1 MHNRYTWPA
10 VLVLAA
16 LLAGCNEAP
25 APAPDTRASDAKA
38 IRALETSWQQLY
50 ATKDVDQITAVYADD
65 ASVFMPGAPVLNGV
79 EAIKTALKPIVK
91 SKGFSLSFESTD
103 VVVAKSGDL
112 AYSQG
117 AYTMTRTN
125 PKTKKERA
133 STSRS
138 TRSSPP
144 AGGKPSRTFSTKMLQ
159 PQQRKTTRLPRHTPR
174 TPHTPHAQ
182 VTSIVDTPSPAP
194 ARSVRIPR
202 RQPGVGVGNQ

>member
-117 AYTMTRTN
+117 TYTMTKTN
-125 PKTKKERA
+125 PKTKILLTEKGKYVTVYKKQPTGGWKALADIFNEDAPAAAAKNHKTATAHPAHAAHPAHPAHPARA
-133 STSRS
+133 SHKHR
-138 TRSSPP
+138 
-144 AGGKPSRTFSTKMLQ
+144 
-159 PQQRKTTRLPRHTPR
+159 
-174 TPHTPHAQ
+174 
-182 VTSIVDTPSPAP
+182 
-194 ARSVRIPR
+194 
-202 RQPGVGVGNQ
+202 

>member
-1 MHNRYTWPA
+1 MHNRYAWPA

-25 APAPDTRASDAKA
+25 APAPDTRAADAKA

-50 ATKDVDQITAVYADD
+50 ATKNVDQIASVYADD

-79 EAIKTALKPIVK
+79 EAIKTALKPMVK

-125 PKTKKERA
+125 PKTKKLATEKGKYVTVYKKQATGKWKAIADIFNEDGPAATAKVHKVAATRPAHAAHA
-133 STSRS
+133 SH
-138 TRSSPP
+138 
-144 AGGKPSRTFSTKMLQ
+144 K
-159 PQQRKTTRLPRHTPR
+159 
-174 TPHTPHAQ
+174 
-182 VTSIVDTPSPAP
+182 
-194 ARSVRIPR
+194 R
-202 RQPGVGVGNQ
+202 R